1 MAIQNPNIAV
11 IGATGAVG
19 KVFLDLV
26 EERNFPFNSIR
37 LCASERSEGKQ
48 ITLKGK
54 PITVELVTEK
64 LLSEVDM
71 VFVSASTQV
80 SKEIYPKAAS
90 MGCIVID
97 DSSAFRLEPSVPLVV
112 PEVNKIDLKNHEG
125 IIAIPNCS
133 TTPLVMVLNALRTIA
148 PISRVTVDTYQS
160 VSGTGTA
167 AVTELKEQT
176 ANIVNNKSPE
186 VSVYPHQIGFNL
198 LPHIEDF
205 LSNGYTKEEM
215 KMSNE
220 TRKILHDDEINISAT
235 CVRVP
240 VFTSHSESAHIEFD
254 GPIDIETARK
264 VLGSAQG
271 IKVLDDPGKNIYPMP
286 LVSTGQDEVFV
297 GRLRED
303 ISKQNSIAL
312 WMVSDN
318 LRKGAALNAIQI
330 AEELIK
336 MD

>member
-1 MAIQNPNIAV
+1 
-11 IGATGAVG
+11 
-19 KVFLDLV
+19 
-26 EERNFPFNSIR
+26 
-37 LCASERSEGKQ
+37 
-48 ITLKGK
+48 
-54 PITVELVTEK
+54 
-64 LLSEVDM
+64 
-71 VFVSASTQV
+71 
-80 SKEIYPKAAS
+80 
-90 MGCIVID
+90 
-97 DSSAFRLEPSVPLVV
+97 
-112 PEVNKIDLKNHEG
+112 
-125 IIAIPNCS
+125 
-133 TTPLVMVLNALRTIA
+133 
-148 PISRVTVDTYQS
+148 
-160 VSGTGTA
+160 
-167 AVTELKEQT
+167 
-176 ANIVNNKSPE
+176 
-186 VSVYPHQIGFNL
+186 
-198 LPHIEDF
+198 
-205 LSNGYTKEEM
+205 M

-240 VFTSHSESAHIEFD
+240 VFTSHSESDHIEFD
-254 GPIDIETARK
+254 GPIDIESARK
-264 VLGSAQG
+264 VLGAAEG

>member
-1 MAIQNPNIAV
+1 
-11 IGATGAVG
+11 
-19 KVFLDLV
+19 
-26 EERNFPFNSIR
+26 
-37 LCASERSEGKQ
+37 
-48 ITLKGK
+48 
-54 PITVELVTEK
+54 
-64 LLSEVDM
+64 
-71 VFVSASTQV
+71 
-80 SKEIYPKAAS
+80 
-90 MGCIVID
+90 
-97 DSSAFRLEPSVPLVV
+97 
-112 PEVNKIDLKNHEG
+112 
-125 IIAIPNCS
+125 
-133 TTPLVMVLNALRTIA
+133 MVLNALRTIA

-254 GPIDIETARK
+254 GPIDVESAKK
-264 VLGSAQG
+264 VLGSAEG